1 MVVVHIILWGIIQYL
16 TKQHNAQQ
24 NNRPA
29 QQQQYNIKT
38 DRDGGNNDDKSNI

>member
-24 NNRPA
+24 
-29 QQQQYNIKT
+29 QQYSIKT